1 MSADSAV
8 SIAWDLFKIV
18 FVPIKHQFAYVLC
31 SKRYADG
38 LQKEARNLEYEA
50 ERVRNAEEEARNN
63 LRNVHGWVPEF
74 LASVAKALQEAKDL
88 LGKFE
93 EASKNCC
100 RGALPDPI
108 CRYQFSR
115 EAKHKTDDIQKLIQD
130 NSNREISFSLPA
142 PGNVTAPAPG
152 RREGKEVMQ
161 SATATASA
169 SSASTAIKDDGVFKS
184 RAQII
189 RDIMDALANN
199 SNNVVGVY
207 GMGGVGKSTLLVD
220 AERRIREEKLFDL
233 VAKADVSENPD
244 IKRIQGEIAHSL
256 GLDIKNEEYINVRAE
271 RLHTRLENE
280 EREKKKVLIILDNLW
295 KGLDLRSVGIPCGHD
310 NKVIGCKLLL
320 TSRNRDVLRREMGC
334 DRDFLLGELQE
345 EEAKELLERIVGDK
359 VHVDEFKPLADEAL
373 HKCAGV
379 PFLILAIAKRFKDAG
394 LSEWKDT
401 LKRIEMSK
409 DKGINDVINK
419 MLQLSYDDLDEEV
432 KLTLRLCVVYGVS
445 EPSLE
450 NLVRYGVGLGLYA
463 EYSSIEEAR
472 NRLSSI
478 IRTLQA
484 SSLLLENGD
493 GDGFKIHDLVREFVA
508 SVASK
513 EQPILVLKD
522 KEKFVTE
529 LSEDKLKNCR
539 AICFPYIDMMEL
551 PEDLDCPE
559 LQMFLLFTNNESLN
573 VPDSLFKSM
582 RKLGVLSL
590 TGIHLA
596 RSPSSFQSLVI
607 LHTLCLH
614 RCTLDDVAI
623 LGKLKEL
630 RILSFMSSEIRR
642 LPKEIGQLV
651 ELRLLE
657 LSYCI
662 FLEIIEPGVLGSLI
676 KLEELYMEYS
686 FQQWNAVEQTAPTN
700 ACPIELNRMEKLRI
714 LRMRFNDPNVLPED
728 LNLEKLTKYEI
739 QIGHWPWLPKYKGS
753 RTLVLTLHKNSDVLR
768 KGCIQSILG
777 KTDNLFLQ
785 WLNEIEQSIC
795 VLSRNGFPKLKHLQV
810 EDSPSAHYILQST
823 SHTNFNTLESLI
835 LKNLINLE
843 KICYGHI
850 SSKSFSALKV
860 VRVVGC
866 HKMEVL
872 FPLSVVRELPQLEE
886 VEVVH
891 CRTVQGIVEADDFG
905 KCELPM
911 LRVLKLRDLPNI
923 KNFFTAE
930 TTPSSSTSGDPTGTQ
945 IAFFNGQQ
953 VALPRLE
960 TLEIIG
966 LDNLKYMFSPSM
978 VKSLTQLSQLSISDC
993 MKMETIV
1000 TEEKGWG
1007 IEASETLAFSNLI
1020 DLHLQRLE
1028 SLTCFSRQKC
1038 SREARSRDRIK
1049 SCSHALFNREA
1060 TIVGVKKMRLSE
1072 FPELIEKWHIKLI
1085 PIKSSWQ
1092 LESLVVDKCPSLFN
1106 AISSR
1111 LMLVLDNMRTLQ
1123 VRNCELLEEIF
1134 DLKGLEDVDST
1145 RVLPSFETLN
1155 LVNLPKLRRI
1165 WNEDLQGALPYNFL
1179 ARLTIYKCS
1188 NLRHAFTPSMTRCLA
1203 SLRTMEIKECGQ
1215 MEGVIADEEGR
1226 GRVVEKISFP
1236 NLLKM
1241 ELECLPNLTSFLLG
1255 KNHML
1260 ECPNLERLTIAHCPK
1275 MRSLTWQS
1283 LMENE
1288 LGTPSLF
1295 TPQVQIP
1302 QLWQIVLSHMD
1313 NLSKIWTDNPLETLT
1328 CERLREVE
1336 VHNCKSLENLFPCW
1350 LATSLNELSEL
1361 RVESCGLE
1369 VIVSSG
1375 DDTRHSTI
1383 AQVLFPKL
1391 TSLALHDMPRLKS
1404 FCPNF
1409 PTLSW
1414 PSLQDLRVT
1423 HCDKLNI
1430 LSFAALMNKW
1440 TRRDHE
1446 QDLSNWE
1453 AHYSFERHIDRES
1466 ERRGSVSFDQDYL
1479 VKQYPVDLN
1488 LCRCLIGTNA
1498 NWMQRFHEDLEL
1510 AIEDDDVAVMESKEA
1525 KLSTSTT
1532 GPEKSKLA
1540 TSTTGLE
1547 KLGS

>member
-38 LQKEARNLEYEA
+38 LRKEVRNLEYEDV
-50 ERVRNAEEEARNN
+50 RVRNAEEEARNN
-63 LRNVHGWVPEF
+63 LRNVHEWVPEF
-74 LASVAKALQEAKDL
+74 LATVAKALQEAKDL

-142 PGNVTAPAPG
+142 PGNVTALTPG

-161 SATATASA
+161 STTVTASA

-189 RDIMDALANN
+189 RDIMDALADN
-199 SNNVVGVY
+199 SNRVVGVY

-220 AERRIREEKLFDL
+220 AERRLREEKLFDL

-244 IKRIQGEIAHSL
+244 IKKIQGEIAHAL
-256 GLDIKNEEYINVRAE
+256 GLSDIKNEDIVSVRAE
-271 RLHTRLENE
+271 LLRTRLEKE

-345 EEAKELLERIVGDK
+345 EEAKELFERIVGDK
-359 VHVDEFKPLADEAL
+359 VPVDEFKPLADEAL

-419 MLQLSYDDLDEEV
+419 MLQLSYDDLEEEV

-493 GDGFKIHDLVREFVA
+493 GDSFKIHDLVREFVA
-508 SVASK
+508 SVASRDL
-513 EQPILVLKD
+513 PLLVLKE
-522 KEKFVTE
+522 KQKFVTK
-529 LSEDKLKNCR
+529 LPKDKVNNCR
-539 AICFPYIDMMEL
+539 AICFPYVDMIEL
-551 PEDLDCPE
+551 PKDLDCPE

-582 RKLGVLSL
+582 RKLMVLSL

-596 RSPSSFQSLVI
+596 RLPSSFQSLVI

-623 LGKLKEL
+623 LGELKEL
-630 RILSFMSSEIRR
+630 RILSFMSSRIRR

-651 ELRLLE
+651 ELGLLD
-657 LSYCI
+657 LSYC
-662 FLEIIEPGVLGSLI
+662 FWLEIIEPGVLGSLI
-676 KLEELYMEYS
+676 NLEELYMERI
-686 FQQWNAVEQTAPTN
+686 FHRWNAVEQTTPTN
-700 ACPIELNRMEKLRI
+700 ACLIELNRMEKLRT
-714 LRMRFNDPNVLPED
+714 LHMQFYDPNVLPGD

-739 QIGHWPWLPKYKGS
+739 QIGYWPGLLKYKGS
-753 RTLVLTLHKNSDVLR
+753 RTLVLTLHKKSDVLR

-777 KTDNLFLQ
+777 KTENLFLQ

-795 VLSRNGFPKLKHLQV
+795 ALSRKGFSKLKHLQI

-835 LKNLINLE
+835 LKNLTNLE

-850 SSKSFSALKV
+850 SSKSFGALKV
-860 VRVVGC
+860 VRVERC
-866 HKMEVL
+866 HNMEFL
-872 FPLSVVRELPQLEE
+872 FPLSVARELLQLEE
-886 VEVVH
+886 VEVVN
-891 CRTVQGIVEADDFG
+891 CRTVQGIVEAHDCG

-911 LRVLKLRDLPNI
+911 LRVLKLRGLPNI

-930 TTPSSSTSGDPTGTQ
+930 TAPSSSTSGDPTGTQ

-953 VALPRLE
+953 VAFPRLE
-960 TLEIIG
+960 TLKITG

-978 VKSLTQLSQLSISDC
+978 VKSLTQLRELSISYC
-993 MKMETIV
+993 VKMETIV
-1000 TEEKGWG
+1000 TEEEGWG
-1007 IEASETLAFSNLI
+1007 IETSETLAFSNLI
-1020 DLHLQRLE
+1020 DLHLQHLE
-1028 SLTCFSRQKC
+1028 SLTCFSCQKC
-1038 SREARSRDRIK
+1038 SREARSRDRVK
-1049 SCSHALFNREA
+1049 SYSRALFNRE
-1060 TIVGVKKMRLSE
+1060 
-1072 FPELIEKWHIKLI
+1072 
-1085 PIKSSWQ
+1085 
-1092 LESLVVDKCPSLFN
+1092 
-1106 AISSR
+1106 
-1111 LMLVLDNMRTLQ
+1111 
-1123 VRNCELLEEIF
+1123 
-1134 DLKGLEDVDST
+1134 
-1145 RVLPSFETLN
+1145 
-1155 LVNLPKLRRI
+1155 
-1165 WNEDLQGALPYNFL
+1165 
-1179 ARLTIYKCS
+1179 
-1188 NLRHAFTPSMTRCLA
+1188 
-1203 SLRTMEIKECGQ
+1203 
-1215 MEGVIADEEGR
+1215 
-1226 GRVVEKISFP
+1226 
-1236 NLLKM
+1236 
-1241 ELECLPNLTSFLLG
+1241 
-1255 KNHML
+1255 
-1260 ECPNLERLTIAHCPK
+1260 
-1275 MRSLTWQS
+1275 
-1283 LMENE
+1283 
-1288 LGTPSLF
+1288 
-1295 TPQVQIP
+1295 
-1302 QLWQIVLSHMD
+1302 
-1313 NLSKIWTDNPLETLT
+1313 
-1328 CERLREVE
+1328 
-1336 VHNCKSLENLFPCW
+1336 VH
-1350 LATSLNELSEL
+1350 
-1361 RVESCGLE
+1361 
-1369 VIVSSG
+1369 
-1375 DDTRHSTI
+1375 D
-1383 AQVLFPKL
+1383 
-1391 TSLALHDMPRLKS
+1391 
-1404 FCPNF
+1404 
-1409 PTLSW
+1409 
-1414 PSLQDLRVT
+1414 
-1423 HCDKLNI
+1423 
-1430 LSFAALMNKW
+1430 
-1440 TRRDHE
+1440 
-1446 QDLSNWE
+1446 
-1453 AHYSFERHIDRES
+1453 
-1466 ERRGSVSFDQDYL
+1466 
-1479 VKQYPVDLN
+1479 
-1488 LCRCLIGTNA
+1488 
-1498 NWMQRFHEDLEL
+1498 
-1510 AIEDDDVAVMESKEA
+1510 
-1525 KLSTSTT
+1525 
-1532 GPEKSKLA
+1532 
-1540 TSTTGLE
+1540 
-1547 KLGS
+1547 